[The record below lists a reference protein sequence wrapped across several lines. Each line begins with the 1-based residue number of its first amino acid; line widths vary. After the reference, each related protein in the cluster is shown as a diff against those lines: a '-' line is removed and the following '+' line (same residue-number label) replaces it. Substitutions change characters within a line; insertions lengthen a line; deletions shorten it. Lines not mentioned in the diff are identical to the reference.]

1 MIEIDASALQQAEK
15 MLQGIPGAAKK
26 AVSTAARKTVRGA
39 KKDAVQKVRERYTIK
54 ATYITRTMSFSN
66 EGSAMSFGFKSKGR
80 VNDLAYFKHNPGS
93 VPKRRPAKGKYLYS
107 QVVKGEGGTIAHAFL
122 AKLSS
127 GHIGVF
133 RRNGKNMNQVPS
145 YWRATWGWGA
155 YKGQGRKEG
164 ITKLSGPST
173 PQMLGSPTVA
183 DFIQKRME
191 ERLAVNVEHEV
202 NAFLMGFRR

>member
-66 EGSAMSFGFKSKGR
+66 EGGGMSFGFKSKGR

-122 AKLSS
+122 AKMRS

-133 RRNGKNMNQVPS
+133 QRGGMP
-145 YWRATWGWGA
+145 A
-155 YKGQGRKEG
+155 YRLKSFPAHPHRKC
-164 ITKLSGPST
+164 
-173 PQMLGSPTVA
+173 
-183 DFIQKRME
+183 
-191 ERLAVNVEHEV
+191 
-202 NAFLMGFRR
+202 

>member
-26 AVSTAARKTVRGA
+26 AVSTAARKAVRGA

-66 EGSAMSFGFKSKGR
+66 EGGGMSFGFKSKGR

-122 AKLSS
+122 AKMRS

-133 RRNGKNMNQVPS
+133 QRG
-145 YWRATWGWGA
+145 GHGA
-155 YKGQGRKEG
+155 NNASLPIE
-164 ITKLSGPST
+164 KLSGPST